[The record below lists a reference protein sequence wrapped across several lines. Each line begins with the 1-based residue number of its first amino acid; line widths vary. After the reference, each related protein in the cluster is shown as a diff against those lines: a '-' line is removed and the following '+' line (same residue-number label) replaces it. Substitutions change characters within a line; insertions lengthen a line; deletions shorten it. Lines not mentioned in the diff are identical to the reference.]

1 MYSAY
6 LFVLVSENDII
17 LIYYVITITSQL
29 LRNTITLK
37 LLRNIF
43 INSYFENV

>member
-6 LFVLVSENDII
+6 LFVLVSENDIV

-29 LRNTITLK
+29 LRNTSTK